1 MKRIAAIVVVV
12 LLALWA
18 IGSAGQQ
25 KPASP
30 LAAASAVVPAAAAS
44 SKAQEPPQQFTGNGI
59 TNTPPFALVGGAY
72 RLDWTV
78 RGERA
83 CFVGGGIKSTDQR
96 VSKSFGSRQ
105 FNEGGTHDGG
115 DMLYGV
121 PPGDYYLTMASSCPW
136 QAVLTPQ

>member
-1 MKRIAAIVVVV
+1 MIVAVV

-18 IGSAGQQ
+18 IGSAGKT
-25 KPASP
+25 KPATP
-30 LAAASAVVPAAAAS
+30 LTAASEITPAASATS
-44 SKAQEPPQQFTGNGI
+44 SRAQEQPQRFAGDGI
-59 TNTPPFALVGGAY
+59 TNTPPFQLAGGAY
-72 RLDWTV
+72 RIDWTV

-121 PPGDYYLTMASSCPW
+121 LAGDYYLTMAVNCPW
-136 QAVLTPQ
+136 QATITPQ